1 MKVGNPTLTPERH
14 KMTSSIFPLYI
25 IFATKFVSYSSLV
38 HVYECLDD
46 QGLGLAR
53 LGLHTR
59 VRVID
64 LGLGLETG
72 VRVTHKMTK

>member
-1 MKVGNPTLTPERH
+1 MN
-14 KMTSSIFPLYI
+14 
-25 IFATKFVSYSSLV
+25 
-38 HVYECLDD
+38 VYNE

-59 VRVID
+59 VRLIN
-64 LGLGLETG
+64 LGLGVETR